1 VVLIF
6 FAGRLVSYAFYVG
19 GASAVK
25 HTDFGR
31 LVSSSLTSPL
41 GVAIQVILLVGVVA
55 LARVDWAKRL
65 GHSDSD
71 G

>member
-1 VVLIF
+1 M
-6 FAGRLVSYAFYVG
+6 
-19 GASAVK
+19 K

-55 LARVDWAKRL
+55 IAPVDWATQL
-65 GHSDSD
+65 GHP
-71 G
+71 GPG

>member
-1 VVLIF
+1 MTYVVAAAVVLAVNLLPAFGPPTWSILVLF
-6 FAGRLVSYAFYVG
+6 RLRS
-19 GASAVK
+19 
-25 HTDFGR
+25 H
-31 LVSSSLTSPL
+31 LNPL